1 MLHVFEMHLYAK
13 EMEKLVESLLPN
25 SFSHAFYENKLN
37 VLPLQFGDLLHAHE
51 HNHRLLVVLL
61 DDNKQFIIIFFGVI
75 QINGFNYI
83 QIHTHA
89 KRMERE
95 AQSNLFLS
103 SFFAL
108 FPP

>member
-83 QIHTHA
+83 QIHTHTC
-89 KRMERE
+89 E
-95 AQSNLFLS
+95 AHGT
-103 SFFAL
+103 
-108 FPP
+108 